1 MKKIITL
8 ALVGSLLVA
17 CGGKEDS
24 VDGIIANGSVDAMRA
39 KKSELTNE
47 QNAIKA
53 DIEKLTKEIEKKEV
67 GKRASLVTTT
77 TIEDTTFK
85 HYIEVQGNVETDEN
99 IIIYPEYSGVLT
111 AVYVEEGQRVSK
123 GQRLAKIDDGGLG
136 SQLAQLEAQASLA
149 KTTYERQ
156 KRLWDQKIGSEIQY
170 LEAKTNYDASQAS
183 VNQMKSQ
190 LGKTVITAP
199 FSGVVDDII
208 AEQGQVVTPGQTAV
222 IRLVNLSDMYVNASI
237 PESYLGK
244 VNKGTDVLVDIS
256 SIGESYEGQIKQ
268 VGNFVNPD
276 NRTFNVKVG
285 IPNPDNKVKP
295 NLIATVKINDYTA
308 QNAIVIPQ
316 NVIQQNAAGD
326 NIAFIYD
333 SKTDTTG
340 VAKQVVLK
348 TGMSQGD
355 DVEITEGLKDGEI
368 LILDGARAL
377 RQDQKIRAKDSD
389 NN

>member
-77 TIEDTTFK
+77 TIEETTFK

-170 LEAKTNYDASQAS
+170 LEAKTNYDATQAS

-326 NIAFIYD
+326 NIAFIYE

-355 DVEITEGLKDGEI
+355 DVEITEGLKNGEI